1 MIRNEKAEGE
11 LGAIILIVVTI
22 IVVVA
27 LIAAFSSIASI
38 DVGEGGVV
46 FNKQTG
52 IVREYALT
60 PGWQFVTPF
69 VTEVI
74 HMETRIQK
82 EQVKASAASSN
93 LQTATTDI
101 ALNYYVRIDDLPWV
115 YQNLG
120 LDYKSRYVDQA
131 IQDSVKAATASF
143 VAEELI
149 TKRETVRTKI
159 EELLREKLSPK
170 RIQVDAV
177 SITNFEFSPDF
188 QAAIESKQTAAQ
200 LALKAEN
207 DLKRIKVEA
216 EQTIETAKAQAQA
229 IQIRGDALQK
239 NPALVQLEWVYK
251 WDGHQPTF
259 LVTGT
264 NSNSPTLLVNVPT
277 ANEKK

>member
-1 MIRNEKAEGE
+1 MLRNEKAEGE
-11 LGAIILIVVTI
+11 IGAILLIGGVTTVI
-22 IVVVA
+22 IA
-27 LIAAFSSIASI
+27 LIALFSSIASI

-52 IVREYALT
+52 VVRDYALT

-131 IQDSVKAATASF
+131 IQDSVKAATAQYI
-143 VAEELI
+143 AEELI
-149 TKRETVRTKI
+149 TKREVVRTKI
-159 EELLREKLSPK
+159 EELLREKLGPK

-188 QAAIESKQTAAQ
+188 QAAIEQKQTSAQ

-207 DLKRIKVEA
+207 DLLRIEVEA
-216 EQTIETAKAQAQA
+216 KQKVATATAEAKA
-229 IQIRGDALQK
+229 IEIKGRALRD
-239 NPALVQLEWVYK
+239 NPSLVQLEWVYK
-251 WDGHQPTF
+251 WNGVQPQF
-259 LVTGT
+259 LVMGT
-264 NSNSPTLLVNVPT
+264 DGNTPTLLVNVPT
-277 ANEKK
+277 PTK

>member
-1 MIRNEKAEGE
+1 MLRNEKAEGE
-11 LGAIILIVVTI
+11 LGAILLIGGIVVVI
-22 IVVVA
+22 VA
-27 LIAAFSSIASI
+27 LIALFSSIASI

-52 IVREYALT
+52 VIRDYALT

-120 LDYKSRYVDQA
+120 LDYKTRYVDQA
-131 IQDSVKAATASF
+131 IQDSVKAATAQF
-143 VAEELI
+143 MADELI
-149 TKRETVRTKI
+149 TKRETVRTHI
-159 EELLREKLSPK
+159 EQLLREKLNPK

-177 SITNFEFSPDF
+177 SITNFEFSPEF
-188 QAAIESKQTAAQ
+188 QAAIEQKQTAAQ

-207 DLKRIKVEA
+207 DLNRIKVEA
-216 EQTIETAKAQAQA
+216 EQIIAKAGADAKA
-229 IQIRGDALQK
+229 IEIKGKALK
-239 NPALVQLEWVYK
+239 DNPALVQLEWVYK
-251 WDGHQPTF
+251 WNGVQPQF

-264 NSNSPTLLVNVPT
+264 DGNTPTLLVNVPT
-277 ANEKK
+277 TTK

>member
-1 MIRNEKAEGE
+1 MLRNEKAEGE
-11 LGAIILIVVTI
+11 LGAIVFVGGIVVVI
-22 IVVVA
+22 VA
-27 LIAAFSSIASI
+27 LIALFSSIASI

-52 IVREYALT
+52 VIRDYALT

-120 LDYKSRYVDQA
+120 LDYKTRYVDQA
-131 IQDSVKAATASF
+131 IQDSVKAATAQF
-143 VAEELI
+143 MADELI
-149 TKRETVRTKI
+149 TKRETVRTHI
-159 EELLREKLSPK
+159 EQLLREKLTPK

-177 SITNFEFSPDF
+177 SITNFEFSPEF
-188 QAAIESKQTAAQ
+188 QAAIEQKQTAAQ

-207 DLKRIKVEA
+207 DLNRIKVEA
-216 EQTIETAKAQAQA
+216 EQKVATATAEAKA
-229 IQIRGDALQK
+229 IEIKGKALK
-239 NPALVQLEWVYK
+239 DNPSLVQLEWVYK
-251 WDGHQPTF
+251 WDGKQPQF
-259 LVTGT
+259 LVMGT
-264 NSNSPTLLVNVPT
+264 DGNSPNLFVNVPT
-277 ANEKK
+277 PK